1 MGSTST
7 KKITTAQSSMSQNST
22 MMHQTSA
29 ASKTTSNEALTTSNE
44 FVTQGQ
50 GKFNISNALK
60 KTSHHNSQE
69 DVNSN
74 RIRSRNVSG
83 QATASIVSTASTAA
97 SAFSASTGTS
107 TVTKR
112 SRDAASSNGNVVGC
126 ALKGLD
132 DALDALAKEQKQ
144 QEIVATKY
152 QSKSINVTENGEGVT
167 SVTVSLPSS
176 KRTSRC
182 GSVNRD
188 QQPLKQRSRRNSI
201 DLYTADYNIKLICDK
216 AASENQSN
224 MNS

>member
-44 FVTQGQ
+44 FVTHGQ

-112 SRDAASSNGNVVGC
+112 SRDTASSNGNVVGC

-167 SVTVSLPSS
+167 
-176 KRTSRC
+176 
-182 GSVNRD
+182 
-188 QQPLKQRSRRNSI
+188 
-201 DLYTADYNIKLICDK
+201 
-216 AASENQSN
+216 
-224 MNS
+224 

>member
-1 MGSTST
+1 MG
-7 KKITTAQSSMSQNST
+7 
-22 MMHQTSA
+22 
-29 ASKTTSNEALTTSNE
+29 
-44 FVTQGQ
+44 
-50 GKFNISNALK
+50 
-60 KTSHHNSQE
+60 
-69 DVNSN
+69 
-74 RIRSRNVSG
+74 
-83 QATASIVSTASTAA
+83 
-97 SAFSASTGTS
+97 
-107 TVTKR
+107 
-112 SRDAASSNGNVVGC
+112 SSNGNVVGC
-126 ALKGLD
+126 ALRGLD

-216 AASENQSN
+216 AAAENQSN
-224 MNS
+224 MNSKSNQNQN